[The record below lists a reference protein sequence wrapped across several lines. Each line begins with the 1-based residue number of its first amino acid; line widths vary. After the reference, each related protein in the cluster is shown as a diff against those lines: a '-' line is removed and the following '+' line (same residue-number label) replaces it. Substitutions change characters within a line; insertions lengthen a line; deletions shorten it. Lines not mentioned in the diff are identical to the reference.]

1 MRFFIAIR
9 NLLFVAATL
18 ALLAGCSISYFSGKS
33 SDSVTSSVSS
43 GGGDSDSAKVD
54 KEINSYTEEVVV
66 VTDFYVSQGKNN
78 KAFQRQIT
86 DVAGN
91 HGITDWENE
100 DSTFVAMGKGLKR
113 AGVNE
118 ENIASLPY
126 FATIAKSPKYA
137 LLLKGYNE

>member
-1 MRFFIAIR
+1 MRFLILIR
-9 NLLFVAATL
+9 NLLFVTVTL
-18 ALLAGCSISYFSGKS
+18 ALLAGCSISYSSGKS

-43 GGGDSDSAKVD
+43 GGGDSAKVD
-54 KEINSYTEEVVV
+54 KEINNYTEEVVV
-66 VTDFYVSQGKNN
+66 VTDFYVSRTENSEE
-78 KAFQRQIT
+78 FQRHIT
-86 DVAGN
+86 DIAGN

-100 DSTFVAMGKGLKR
+100 DATFVAMGKGLKR

-137 LLLKGYNE
+137 LLLKGYHF